1 MSGKGAEAMSL
12 ADQIVRDL
20 KEAMLAKDEVRIS
33 CLRML
38 KTSIKN
44 KQVEKGRELKDEEI
58 QAVVSSLV
66 RKGKEAA
73 AEFLKGGREDLASKE
88 EQELEIFYKYLPEQ
102 LSEQEIESVL
112 RAVISEVN
120 ATSPKDMGRVMKAAM
135 SKLAGR
141 AEGKV
146 VSEIARRLLGS

>member
-1 MSGKGAEAMSL
+1 MSL
-12 ADQIVRDL
+12 ADQIVQDL
-20 KEAMLAKDEVRIS
+20 KEAMLAKDELRIS
-33 CLRML
+33 CLRMI

-44 KQVEKGRELKDEEI
+44 KQVEKGRELKDEEV
-58 QAVVSSLV
+58 QAVISSLV

-73 AEFLKGGREDLASKE
+73 QEFSKGGREDLAKKE
-88 EQELEIFYKYLPEQ
+88 EQELKIFYKYLPEQ

-112 RAVISEVN
+112 RDIISEVN

-135 SKLAGR
+135 SKLAGK

-146 VSEIARRLLGS
+146 VSDIARRLLSS

>member
-1 MSGKGAEAMSL
+1 MSL
-12 ADQIVRDL
+12 TDQIVRDL

-44 KQVEKGRELKDEEI
+44 KEVEKGRKLNDGEI
-58 QAVVSSLV
+58 QALISSLV

-73 AEFLKGGREDLASKE
+73 AEFLKGGREDLAKKE
-88 EQELEIFYKYLPEQ
+88 EQELKIFYKYLPEQ
-102 LSEQEIESVL
+102 LSEQEIETVL
-112 RAVISEVN
+112 RTVISEVN
-120 ATSPKDMGRVMKAAM
+120 ATSQKDMGRVMKAAM

-146 VSEIARRLLGS
+146 VSQIARRLLSS

>member
-1 MSGKGAEAMSL
+1 MSL

-88 EQELEIFYKYLPEQ
+88 EEELEIFYKYLPEQ